1 MVSPL
6 SAVCLCVCSCDVF
19 KCVLVEPAV
28 TSLQDTAGHNSR
40 WHPGAIFT
48 EHFTL
53 PPGVL
58 INGTKKFWAKSFSSS
73 EPFRELLGATFT
85 GEWRTLTDYFLCY
98 NPSAL
103 PTVSK
108 KKSFGVSFFSCKKV
122 KIRLVLHSL
131 AYTEHTFII
140 QSKPPMSKPLDHV
153 SF

>member
-48 EHFTL
+48 EYFTL

-58 INGTKKFWAKSFSSS
+58 LNGTKKFWAKSFSSS

-98 NPSAL
+98 NPSTL

-108 KKSFGVSFFSCKKV
+108 KRVLEFWVSFFFCKKSENTARPALIGIYRTYIHYPIKTSHV
-122 KIRLVLHSL
+122 KTTWLC
-131 AYTEHTFII
+131 
-140 QSKPPMSKPLDHV
+140 
-153 SF
+153 